1 MFTGIVTDIGHV
13 RSIERPGDVR
23 IAIDTIYD
31 TQDIDIGASI
41 ACSGVCLTVVEKGCD
56 GEQNWFVVEVS
67 DETLDCTTLGDWG
80 QGQAIN
86 LERAMRPADEFG
98 GHIVSGHVDGV
109 GELVKVDEV
118 ADSKTYRFRVPQD
131 LKPFI
136 AAKGSIAVDGV
147 SLTVN
152 RVEAEDFEVNLIPH
166 TQKVTTLGML
176 AEGDKVNLEI
186 DMLARYVARLMDVE
200 RNG

>member
-1 MFTGIVTDIGHV
+1 MFTGIVTDIGKV
-13 RSIERPGDVR
+13 RSIDRPGDVR

-31 TQDIDIGASI
+31 SQAIDIGASI
-41 ACSGVCLTVVEKGCD
+41 ACSGVCLTVVEKGRD
-56 GEQNWFVVEVS
+56 GEQDWFAVEVS
-67 DETLDCTTLGDWG
+67 DETLDCTNLKNWSEGH
-80 QGQAIN
+80 AVN

-109 GELVKVDEV
+109 GEVLKIEEV
-118 ADSKTYRFRVPQD
+118 ADSKCYRFRVPPG

-152 RVEAEDFEVNLIPH
+152 RVEDADFEVNLIPH